1 MRHLLAVFSLS
12 VAPLATLLAQ
22 QSDSTVTDA
31 TFIAA
36 QRLVVE
42 GRGEEGRGIIARELA
57 AAPEGSPR
65 YVEALYWRAA
75 LASTAADAE
84 RDYKRIII
92 EFPASRR
99 SESALVGLAQ
109 LELARG
115 DRAQAM
121 QHLERVIRERPTGPS
136 RARAS
141 FWMARVHFDEGN
153 FPRACARLDDS
164 RRHTPAEAVEMRNQL
179 EYYAQ
184 RCEGVDTTV
193 VVRMTPAESTRAMP
207 ARPGAVATQ
216 PPAQRAPV
224 PRASA
229 RTPPRTAAAY
239 TVQIGAY
246 GNRGDADT
254 RQRQLRAQGHAAR
267 VVKVGALWRVRIG
280 RYPSRE
286 AAADAAR
293 SLQAKRIDAFV
304 TEAESP

>member
-1 MRHLLAVFSLS
+1 MHRLLGILSFSLTPF
-12 VAPLATLLAQ
+12 ALLTAQ
-22 QSDSTVTDA
+22 QPDGSAADT
-31 TFIAA
+31 TFLAA

-42 GRGEEGRGIIARELA
+42 GRGQEGRAIIARELA

-75 LASTAADAE
+75 LAATAADAE

-92 EFPASRR
+92 EFPVSRR
-99 SESALVGLAQ
+99 AESALVGLAQ

-115 DRAQAM
+115 DRSQAM
-121 QHLERVIRERPTGPS
+121 QHLERVVREHPTGPS

-153 FPRACARLDDS
+153 FPRACARLEDS
-164 RRHTPAEAVEMRNQL
+164 RRHTPSDAVEMRNQL

-193 VVRMTPAESTRAMP
+193 VVRATPAESTRAMP
-207 ARPGAVATQ
+207 SRPGSVATV
-216 PPAQRAPV
+216 PAQRPAATSP
-224 PRASA
+224 A
-229 RTPPRTAAAY
+229 RGVTTY

-246 GNRGDADT
+246 GNRADADA
-254 RQRQLRAQGHAAR
+254 RHRQLSAQGHAPR

-280 RYPSRE
+280 RYSSRD
-286 AAADAAR
+286 AAAAAAR
-293 SLQAKRIDAFV
+293 SLKAKKVDAFV

>member
-1 MRHLLAVFSLS
+1 MRQLLTILFVS
-12 VAPLATLLAQ
+12 VGFTNLAAQ
-22 QSDSTVTDA
+22 QPDSAVTDT
-31 TFIAA
+31 TFLAA

-42 GRGEEGRGIIARELA
+42 GRGADGRAIITRELA

-121 QHLERVIRERPTGPS
+121 QHLERVVREHPSGPS

-153 FPRACARLDDS
+153 FPRACARLEDS
-164 RRHTPAEAVEMRNQL
+164 RRHTPTEAVEMRNQL

-193 VVRMTPAESTRAMP
+193 VVRTTAADSTRAMP
-207 ARPGAVATQ
+207 PRPGAVATR
-216 PPAQRAPV
+216 PPARA
-224 PRASA
+224 
-229 RTPPRTAAAY
+229 TAAY
-239 TVQIGAY
+239 TVQIGAFAD
-246 GNRGDADT
+246 RVDADA
-254 RQRQLRAQGHAAR
+254 RQRQLQTQGHAAR
-267 VVKVGALWRVRIG
+267 VVRVGALWRVRIG
-280 RYPSRE
+280 RYPSRA

-293 SLQAKRIDAFV
+293 SLKAKRIDAFV

>member
-1 MRHLLAVFSLS
+1 MRHFFGVLYVSLVPFIGLA
-12 VAPLATLLAQ
+12 AQ
-22 QSDSTVTDA
+22 QSDGTATDTV
-31 TFIAA
+31 FLGA

-42 GRGEEGRGIIARELA
+42 GRGQEGRAIIARELA

-75 LASTAADAE
+75 LAATAADAE

-92 EFPASRR
+92 EFPVSRR
-99 SESALVGLAQ
+99 AESALVGLAQ

-121 QHLERVIRERPTGPS
+121 QHLERVVREHPSGPS

-193 VVRMTPAESTRAMP
+193 VVRAPTAESTRAMP
-207 ARPGAVATQ
+207 ARPGAVAT
-216 PPAQRAPV
+216 PPG
-224 PRASA
+224 A
-229 RTPPRTAAAY
+229 RRGAAF
-239 TVQIGAY
+239 TVQIGAFA
-246 GNRGDADT
+246 NRADADA
-254 RQRQLRAQGHAAR
+254 RHRQLRAQGHDTR

-280 RYPSRE
+280 RYPSRDV
-286 AAADAAR
+286 AADAAR
-293 SLQAKRIDAFV
+293 SLKAKRIDAFV

>member
-1 MRHLLAVFSLS
+1 MYRFLIICLSLVP
-12 VAPLATLLAQ
+12 VAALSAQ
-22 QSDSTVTDA
+22 PSDGTSTDT
-31 TFIAA
+31 TFLAA

-42 GRGEEGRGIIARELA
+42 GRGPEGRAIIARELA

-75 LASTAADAE
+75 LAATAADAE

-92 EFPASRR
+92 EFPVSLRA
-99 SESALVGLAQ
+99 ESALVGLAQ

-115 DRAQAM
+115 DRSQAM
-121 QHLERVIRERPTGPS
+121 QHLERVVREHPTGPS

-153 FPRACARLDDS
+153 FPRACARLEDS

-179 EYYAQ
+179 EYYSQ

-193 VVRMTPAESTRAMP
+193 VVRTTSAESTRAMP
-207 ARPGAVATQ
+207 TRPGAVATQ
-216 PPAQRAPV
+216 PAQRP
-224 PRASA
+224 PA
-229 RTPPRTAAAY
+229 RGITAY
-239 TVQIGAY
+239 TVQIGAFAS
-246 GNRGDADT
+246 RADADA
-254 RQRQLRAQGHAAR
+254 RHRQLSAQGHAPR

-280 RYPSRE
+280 RYASRD
-286 AAADAAR
+286 AAAAAAR
-293 SLQAKRIDAFV
+293 SLKGRKIDAFV

>member
-1 MRHLLAVFSLS
+1 MRRYVSLLCLSLAPFTAV
-12 VAPLATLLAQ
+12 AAQ
-22 QSDSTVTDA
+22 QPEGADSDT
-31 TFIAA
+31 TFLAA

-42 GRGEEGRGIIARELA
+42 GRGQEGRSIIARELA

-75 LASTAADAE
+75 LAATAADAE

-92 EFPASRR
+92 EFPVSRR
-99 SESALVGLAQ
+99 AESALVGLAQ

-115 DRAQAM
+115 DRSQAM
-121 QHLERVIRERPTGPS
+121 QHLERVVREHPTGPS

-153 FPRACARLDDS
+153 FPRACARLEDS
-164 RRHTPAEAVEMRNQL
+164 RRHTPSDAVEMRNQL

-193 VVRMTPAESTRAMP
+193 VVRATPAESTRAMP
-207 ARPGAVATQ
+207 SRPGSVATSPGQRQ
-216 PPAQRAPV
+216 PAPSPARGA
-224 PRASA
+224 
-229 RTPPRTAAAY
+229 TAY

-246 GNRGDADT
+246 GSRADADA
-254 RQRQLRAQGHAAR
+254 RHRQLSAQGHAPR

-280 RYPSRE
+280 RYPSRD
-286 AAADAAR
+286 AAAAAAR
-293 SLQAKRIDAFV
+293 ALKAKKVDAFV

>member
-1 MRHLLAVFSLS
+1 MRHSLVVLSLS
-12 VAPLATLLAQ
+12 LAPLVALSAQ
-22 QSDSTVTDA
+22 QSDSTITDT
-31 TFIAA
+31 TFLAA

-42 GRGEEGRGIIARELA
+42 GHGEQGRAIIARELA

-75 LASTAADAE
+75 LAATAADAE

-121 QHLERVIRERPTGPS
+121 QHLERVVREHPSGPS

-153 FPRACARLDDS
+153 FPRACARLEDS
-164 RRHTPAEAVEMRNQL
+164 RRHTPTEAVEMRNQL

-184 RCEGVDTTV
+184 RCEGIDTTV
-193 VVRMTPAESTRAMP
+193 VVRATPAESTRAMP
-207 ARPGAVATQ
+207 ARPGAVAT
-216 PPAQRAPV
+216 RS
-224 PRASA
+224 SA
-229 RTPPRTAAAY
+229 RGAAY
-239 TVQIGAY
+239 TVQIGAFAS
-246 GNRGDADT
+246 RGDADA
-254 RQRQLRAQGHAAR
+254 RQRQLRARGHAAR

-280 RYPSRE
+280 RYTSRS

-293 SLQAKRIDAFV
+293 ALKAKKIDAFV

>member
-1 MRHLLAVFSLS
+1 MRLVPYVLALVLLPWAAAV
-12 VAPLATLLAQ
+12 AQ
-22 QSDSTVTDA
+22 QTDSSDTDT
-31 TFIAA
+31 TFLAA

-42 GRGEEGRGIIARELA
+42 GRGQEGRAIIARELA

-75 LASTAADAE
+75 LAATAADAE

-92 EFPASRR
+92 EFPVSRR

-115 DRAQAM
+115 DRSQAM
-121 QHLERVIRERPTGPS
+121 QHLERVVREHPTGPS

-153 FPRACARLDDS
+153 FPRACARLHDS
-164 RRHTPAEAVEMRNQL
+164 RRHTPTEAVEMRNQL

-193 VVRMTPAESTRAMP
+193 VVRTTQAESTRAMP
-207 ARPGAVATQ
+207 PRPGSVATQ
-216 PPAQRAPV
+216 PVRPPV
-224 PRASA
+224 SGAG
-229 RTPPRTAAAY
+229 AY
-239 TVQIGAY
+239 TVQVGAFAS
-246 GNRGDADT
+246 RADADAKH
-254 RQRQLRAQGHAAR
+254 RQLSAQGHGTR
-267 VVKVGALWRVRIG
+267 VVKVGALWRVRLG
-280 RYPSRE
+280 RYSTR
-286 AAADAAR
+286 AAAAEMAR
-293 SLQAKRIDAFV
+293 SLKAKRVDAFV

>member
-1 MRHLLAVFSLS
+1 MLSLS
-12 VAPLATLLAQ
+12 LASATSLFAQ
-22 QSDSTVTDA
+22 QLDSTVTDT
-31 TFIAA
+31 TFLAA
-36 QRLVVE
+36 QRLVAD
-42 GRGEEGRGIIARELA
+42 GRGNDGRAIIARELA

-121 QHLERVIRERPTGPS
+121 QHLERVVREHPSGPS

-153 FPRACARLDDS
+153 FPRACARLEDS
-164 RRHTPAEAVEMRNQL
+164 RRHTPTEAVEMRNQL
-179 EYYAQ
+179 DYYAQ

-193 VVRMTPAESTRAMP
+193 VVRATPAESTRAMP
-207 ARPGAVATQ
+207 ARPGAVATG
-216 PPAQRAPV
+216 PSSRPA
-224 PRASA
+224 PRG
-229 RTPPRTAAAY
+229 AAAY
-239 TVQIGAY
+239 TVQIGAFA
-246 GNRGDADT
+246 NRGDADA
-254 RQRQLRAQGHAAR
+254 RQRRLRAQGHAAR
-267 VVKVGALWRVRIG
+267 VVRVGGLWRVRIG
-280 RYPSRE
+280 RYTSRD
-286 AAADAAR
+286 AAAEMAR
-293 SLQAKRIDAFV
+293 SLKAKKIDAFV
-304 TEAESP
+304 TEAEFP

>member
-1 MRHLLAVFSLS
+1 MRRYVSLLCLSLAPFTAV
-12 VAPLATLLAQ
+12 AAQ
-22 QSDSTVTDA
+22 QPEGADSDT
-31 TFIAA
+31 TFLAA

-42 GRGEEGRGIIARELA
+42 GRGPEGRAIIARELA

-75 LASTAADAE
+75 LAATAADAE

-92 EFPASRR
+92 EFPVSRR
-99 SESALVGLAQ
+99 SESALIGLAQ

-115 DRAQAM
+115 DRSQAM
-121 QHLERVIRERPTGPS
+121 QHLERVVREHPSGPS

-153 FPRACARLDDS
+153 FPRACARLEDS
-164 RRHTPAEAVEMRNQL
+164 RRHTPGEAVEMRNQL

-193 VVRMTPAESTRAMP
+193 VVRAAPAESTRAMP
-207 ARPGAVATQ
+207 VRPGAVATQ
-216 PPAQRAPV
+216 PSVPARG
-224 PRASA
+224 A
-229 RTPPRTAAAY
+229 RAY
-239 TVQIGAY
+239 TVQIGAFAS
-246 GNRGDADT
+246 RADADAKH
-254 RQRQLRAQGHAAR
+254 RQLRAQGHSTR

-280 RYPSRE
+280 RYASRE
-286 AAADAAR
+286 AAADSAR
-293 SLQAKRIDAFV
+293 ALKAKRIDAFV

>member
-1 MRHLLAVFSLS
+1 MSLAPIAVLHG
-12 VAPLATLLAQ
+12 Q
-22 QSDSTVTDA
+22 HMDSTSTDT
-31 TFIAA
+31 TFLAA

-42 GRGEEGRGIIARELA
+42 GRGQEGRGIIARELA

-75 LASTAADAE
+75 LAATAADAE

-92 EFPASRR
+92 EFPVSRR

-115 DRAQAM
+115 DRVQAM
-121 QHLERVIRERPTGPS
+121 QHLERVVREHPSGPS

-141 FWMARVHFDEGN
+141 FWMARVNFDEGN
-153 FPRACARLDDS
+153 FPRACARLEDS
-164 RRHTPAEAVEMRNQL
+164 RRHTPADAVEMRNQL

-193 VVRMTPAESTRAMP
+193 VVRATSAESTRAMP
-207 ARPGAVATQ
+207 TRPGSVAT
-216 PPAQRAPV
+216 PRGTAPV
-224 PRASA
+224 NPRARA
-229 RTPPRTAAAY
+229 AAAY
-239 TVQIGAY
+239 TVQIGAFA
-246 GNRGDADT
+246 NRADADA
-254 RQRQLRAQGHAAR
+254 RHRQLNSQGHASR

-280 RYPSRE
+280 RYASRD

-293 SLQAKRIDAFV
+293 SLKAKRIAAFV

>member
-1 MRHLLAVFSLS
+1 MRHLLTVLSLS
-12 VAPLATLLAQ
+12 LAPIAALVAQ
-22 QSDSTVTDA
+22 QSDSTVTDT
-31 TFIAA
+31 TFLVA

-42 GRGEEGRGIIARELA
+42 GRGGEGRAIIARELE

-92 EFPASRR
+92 EFSASRR

-121 QHLERVIRERPTGPS
+121 QHLERVVREHPAGPS

-153 FPRACARLDDS
+153 FPRACARLEDS
-164 RRHTPAEAVEMRNQL
+164 RRHTPTEAVEMRNQL

-193 VVRMTPAESTRAMP
+193 VVRATSAESTRAMP
-207 ARPGAVATQ
+207 VRPGAVATQ
-216 PPAQRAPV
+216 PVPLRSSERA
-224 PRASA
+224 AD
-229 RTPPRTAAAY
+229 AY
-239 TVQIGAY
+239 TVQIGAFA
-246 GNRGDADT
+246 NRRDADA
-254 RQRQLRAQGHAAR
+254 RQRQLRAQGHSAR

-280 RYPSRE
+280 RYVSRD

-293 SLQAKRIDAFV
+293 SLKAKRIPAFV

>member
-1 MRHLLAVFSLS
+1 MRRLLAIAIAGVSLAPF
-12 VAPLATLLAQ
+12 APLAAQ
-22 QSDSTVTDA
+22 QSDSTVTDTA
-31 TFIAA
+31 FLTA

-42 GRGEEGRGIIARELA
+42 GRGQDGRAIIARELA
-57 AAPEGSPR
+57 SAPEGSPR

-75 LASTAADAE
+75 LAATAADAE

-92 EFPASRR
+92 EFPVSRR

-121 QHLERVIRERPTGPS
+121 QHLERVVREHPSGPS

-153 FPRACARLDDS
+153 FPRACARLEDS
-164 RRHTPAEAVEMRNQL
+164 RRHTPSEAIEMRNQL
-179 EYYAQ
+179 QYYSQ

-193 VVRMTPAESTRAMP
+193 VVRASAAESTRAMP

-216 PPAQRAPV
+216 PAQRPPMSV
-224 PRASA
+224 PARAGG
-229 RTPPRTAAAY
+229 Y

-246 GNRGDADT
+246 ANRTDADAKH
-254 RQRQLRAQGHAAR
+254 RQLTAQGHGTR
-267 VVKVGALWRVRIG
+267 VVRVGALWRVRMG
-280 RYPSRE
+280 RYASRD
-286 AAADAAR
+286 AAASVAR
-293 SLQAKRIDAFV
+293 SLKAKKIDAFV

>member
-1 MRHLLAVFSLS
+1 MRRLLTIAIVGVSL
-12 VAPLATLLAQ
+12 APFAALAAQ
-22 QSDSTVTDA
+22 HSDSTVTDTA
-31 TFIAA
+31 FLTA

-42 GRGEEGRGIIARELA
+42 GRGQDGRAIIARELA

-75 LASTAADAE
+75 LAATAADAE

-92 EFPASRR
+92 EFPISRR
-99 SESALVGLAQ
+99 AESALVGLAQ

-121 QHLERVIRERPTGPS
+121 QHLERVVRDHPSGAS

-164 RRHTPAEAVEMRNQL
+164 RRHTPTDAVEMRNQL
-179 EYYAQ
+179 AYYAQ

-193 VVRMTPAESTRAMP
+193 VVRATPAESTRAMP
-207 ARPGAVATQ
+207 ARPGSVVATQ
-216 PPAQRAPV
+216 PPARG
-224 PRASA
+224 A
-229 RTPPRTAAAY
+229 RAY
-239 TVQIGAY
+239 TVQIGAFA
-246 GNRGDADT
+246 NRADADAKH
-254 RQRQLRAQGHAAR
+254 RQLAAQGHGTR
-267 VVKVGALWRVRIG
+267 VVKVGALWRVRMG
-280 RYPSRE
+280 RYATRD
-286 AAADAAR
+286 AAATVAR
-293 SLQAKRIDAFV
+293 SLTSKKIAAFV

>member
-1 MRHLLAVFSLS
+1 MRQLVAALLLSL
-12 VAPLATLLAQ
+12 APIATLVAQ
-22 QSDSTVTDA
+22 QSDSTVTDT
-31 TFIAA
+31 TFLAA

-42 GRGEEGRGIIARELA
+42 GRGDEGRAIIARELA

-121 QHLERVIRERPTGPS
+121 QHLERVVREHPSGPS

-164 RRHTPAEAVEMRNQL
+164 RRHTPTEAVEMRNQL

-193 VVRMTPAESTRAMP
+193 VVRATPAESTRAMP

-216 PPAQRAPV
+216 PSPRSA
-224 PRASA
+224 PRA
-229 RTPPRTAAAY
+229 AAAY
-239 TVQIGAY
+239 TVQVGAFAS
-246 GNRGDADT
+246 RGDADA
-254 RQRQLRAQGHAAR
+254 RQRQLRAQGHGAR
-267 VVKVGALWRVRIG
+267 VVKVGALWRVRLG
-280 RYPSRE
+280 RFASRA

-293 SLQAKRIDAFV
+293 SLKAKKIDAFV
-304 TEAESP
+304 TEAESQ

>member
-1 MRHLLAVFSLS
+1 LLSL
-12 VAPLATLLAQ
+12 VPFTALLAQ
-22 QSDSTVTDA
+22 QSDSTSTDT
-31 TFIAA
+31 TFLAA

-42 GRGEEGRGIIARELA
+42 GRGQEGRAMIARELA

-75 LASTAADAE
+75 LAATAADAE

-92 EFPASRR
+92 EFPVSRR

-115 DRAQAM
+115 DRTQAM
-121 QHLERVIRERPTGPS
+121 QHLERVVREHPSGPS

-153 FPRACARLDDS
+153 FPRACARLEDS
-164 RRHTPAEAVEMRNQL
+164 RRHTPTEAVEMRNQL

-193 VVRMTPAESTRAMP
+193 VVRASPAESTRSMP
-207 ARPGAVATQ
+207 PRPGAVATQ
-216 PPAQRAPV
+216 PAAP
-224 PRASA
+224 RGA
-229 RTPPRTAAAY
+229 TAY
-239 TVQIGAY
+239 TVQIGAFAT
-246 GNRGDADT
+246 RADADA
-254 RQRQLRAQGHAAR
+254 RHRQLRAQGHATR

-280 RYPSRE
+280 RYGSRE
-286 AAADAAR
+286 AAADTAR
-293 SLQAKRIDAFV
+293 ALKAKRIDAFV

>member
-1 MRHLLAVFSLS
+1 MRQLLAALLLSLAPI
-12 VAPLATLLAQ
+12 APLVAQ
-22 QSDSTVTDA
+22 QADSTVTDT
-31 TFIAA
+31 TFLAA

-42 GRGEEGRGIIARELA
+42 GRGDEGRAIIARELA

-121 QHLERVIRERPTGPS
+121 QHLERVVREHPSGPS

-193 VVRMTPAESTRAMP
+193 VVRATPAESTRAMP

-216 PPAQRAPV
+216 PSPRSA
-224 PRASA
+224 PRA
-229 RTPPRTAAAY
+229 TAAY
-239 TVQIGAY
+239 TVQVGAFAS
-246 GNRGDADT
+246 RGDADG
-254 RQRQLRAQGHAAR
+254 RQRQLRAQGHGAR

-280 RYPSRE
+280 RYASRA

-293 SLQAKRIDAFV
+293 SLKAKRIDAFV
-304 TEAESP
+304 TEAESQ

>member
-1 MRHLLAVFSLS
+1 MRHLLTALSLS
-12 VAPLATLLAQ
+12 LAPIAALVAQ
-22 QSDSTVTDA
+22 QSDSTVTDT
-31 TFIAA
+31 TFLAA

-42 GRGEEGRGIIARELA
+42 GRGGEGRAIIARELA

-115 DRAQAM
+115 DRSQAM
-121 QHLERVIRERPTGPS
+121 QHLERVVREHPSGPS

-153 FPRACARLDDS
+153 FPRACARLEDS
-164 RRHTPAEAVEMRNQL
+164 RRHTPTEAVEMRNQL

-193 VVRMTPAESTRAMP
+193 VVRATPAESTRAMP
-207 ARPGAVATQ
+207 VRPGAVATQ
-216 PPAQRAPV
+216 
-224 PRASA
+224 
-229 RTPPRTAAAY
+229 TMPPRPSGRAAGAY
-239 TVQIGAY
+239 TVQIGAFAS
-246 GNRGDADT
+246 RADADA
-254 RQRQLRAQGHAAR
+254 RQRQLRAQGHSPR
-267 VVKVGALWRVRIG
+267 VVKVGGLWRVRIG
-280 RYPSRE
+280 RYPSRT

-293 SLQAKRIDAFV
+293 SLKAKRIPAFV